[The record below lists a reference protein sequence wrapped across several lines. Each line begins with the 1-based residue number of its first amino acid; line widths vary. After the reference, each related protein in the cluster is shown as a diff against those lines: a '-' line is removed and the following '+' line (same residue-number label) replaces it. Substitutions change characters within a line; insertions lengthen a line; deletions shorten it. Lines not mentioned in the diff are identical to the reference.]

1 MNQLDQAG
9 SRAARAKRSAWSLR
23 MACAVAG
30 AAFLVGSAS
39 AADDFYSGRVL
50 NMTIGYS
57 VGGGYDMYARLL
69 AKYLGSHLPGKP
81 NVTPQNMPGAGS
93 LKSINYLYS
102 VAPKD
107 GLTIGTFGRTMPAE
121 PLLGDAKFDAR
132 KLTWLGSMDSDY
144 SLCVTWKD
152 SPIKTFDD
160 MVHKPSRF
168 GGQGAGSD
176 PDVMASAIKNLFNA
190 KVQLI
195 TGYPGSNETSLAME
209 RGEIDGECGVSLSTL
224 KIRHPDWLRDKK
236 INLIV
241 QVALEKSAELP
252 DVPLLLDLAP
262 DAQTRDIIK
271 VIAASQT
278 LSRPFAAPPGLPA
291 ERAAELRKA
300 FSDTLQDP
308 AFLDEAKKLG
318 LDVHPVS
325 YQKIDEVLAD
335 LYTLPAD
342 EIAKAK
348 VAAGRKL

>member
-9 SRAARAKRSAWSLR
+9 SRHTRAGRFSWWLR
-23 MACAVAG
+23 MAYAVAG
-30 AAFLVGSAS
+30 ATLFVGSAS
-39 AADDFYSGRVL
+39 ADDFYGGRSV
-50 NMTIGYS
+50 NMAIGYS

-81 NVTPQNMPGAGS
+81 TITPQNMPGAGS

-121 PLLGDAKFDAR
+121 PLLGDAKFDSR

-160 MVHKPSRF
+160 MVNKPSRF

-176 PDVMASAIKNLFNA
+176 PDVMALAIKNLFHA

-195 TGYPGSNETSLAME
+195 TGYPGSNEASLAME

-224 KIRHPDWLRDKK
+224 KVRHPDWLRDKK
-236 INLIV
+236 VNLIV
-241 QVALEKSAELP
+241 QVALEKSSELQ

-278 LSRPFAAPPGLPA
+278 LSRPFAAPPDIPPQ
-291 ERAAELRKA
+291 RAAELRKA

-308 AFLDEAKKLG
+308 AFLAEAQKLG

-335 LYTLPAD
+335 LYHLSPD
-342 EIAKAK
+342 QIEKAK
-348 VAAGRKL
+348 VAVGRKL